1 MEVLFGGAGADVVRQ
16 VENGEFGL
24 HAEKQGQVQ
33 AEPEPEP
40 EPEVK
45 SESKLEAT
53 E

>member
-24 HAEKQGQVQ
+24 HGGEKQEQGQ
-33 AEPEPEP
+33 AEP

-45 SESKLEAT
+45 SESKLET
-53 E
+53 TN

>member
-24 HAEKQGQVQ
+24 HSEKQGQGQVQ
-33 AEPEPEP
+33 AEP

-53 E
+53 N

>member
-40 EPEVK
+40 EVK